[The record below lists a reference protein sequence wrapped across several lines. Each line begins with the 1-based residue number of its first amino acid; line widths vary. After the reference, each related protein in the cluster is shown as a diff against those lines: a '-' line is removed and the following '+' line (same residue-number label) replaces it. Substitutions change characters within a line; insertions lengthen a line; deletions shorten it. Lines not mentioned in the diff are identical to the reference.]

1 MKKKILVIGIIGLL
15 VVLYAAPKQYAM
27 LCIIAF
33 AILMLHLYLNARKEE
48 QEEYARIS
56 KRYADEQEAKEV
68 DCLCSEVAGELFDI
82 EEWDAWV
89 ESAAAELRTVQFEED
104 RAREQAKAAKG

>member
-1 MKKKILVIGIIGLL
+1 MKKRILIIGLIGL
-15 VVLYAAPKQYAM
+15 AVVLYAAPKQYAM
-27 LCIIAF
+27 LCIVAF
-33 AILMLHLYLNARKEE
+33 VILMLPLYLNARKEE
-48 QEEYARIS
+48 HEEYARIN

-89 ESAAAELRTVQFEED
+89 ESAASELRTVQFGED
-104 RAREQAKAAKG
+104 RAREQAKSVKP

>member
-1 MKKKILVIGIIGLL
+1 MKKNILVIGLVGLL
-15 VVLYAAPKQYAM
+15 IVLYAAPKQYAM

-33 AILMLHLYLNARKEE
+33 VMLMLPLYLNARKEE
-48 QEEYARIS
+48 QEEYARIN

-104 RAREQAKAAKG
+104 RAREQAKAAKA